1 MSLNVFVVQGN
12 IVAEPTF
19 HGEGETVARFTI
31 ANNTGFGDN
40 AESHF
45 FDCVAFGK
53 QVETIKKYL
62 TKGKEIVV
70 RGKVVQRRWKTDE
83 GENRSKLEVRL
94 ENFEGFSFTNGGSR
108 GAEAEAQPE
117 SEPVAVAAT
126 AGSDKK
132 KLF

>member
-1 MSLNVFVVQGN
+1 MSLNITIVQGN
-12 IVAEPTF
+12 LVADPTF

-31 ANNTGFGDN
+31 ANNTGFGEH

-62 TKGKEIVV
+62 TKGKEVLV
-70 RGKVVQRRWKTDE
+70 KGKLVQRKWETDE
-83 GENRSKLEVRL
+83 GEKRSKLEIRL
-94 ENFEGFSFTNGGSR
+94 DMFEGFSFTSGGNR
-108 GAEAEAQPE
+108 TGVETPE
-117 SEPVAVAAT
+117 EPAVAAT
-126 AGSDKK
+126 GGEKK